1 MGLFTSLCK
10 NCDEELQWFLEV
22 KKGIT
27 CKKCGVHNTEKDVW
41 DNFMGLDYHHG
52 NKELYIKKRKDI
64 RERKLKINKLKK
76 SI

>member
-52 NKELYIKKRKDI
+52 QILKNFITTLNRK
-64 RERKLKINKLKK
+64 
-76 SI
+76 